1 MGEHVVNESSIKN
14 VYWMSSCNPESQIG
28 KLYIGE
34 VFTFR
39 KRNVGYANVKEICF
53 RNSEGKYVEGFI
65 DQPTYGSLHLYG
77 NKVNEDK
84 LGSCYRFKLRSSLVV
99 VDDSNNIKS
108 VLAVGDYIY
117 TTSSTCGQTEPRNL
131 KIIGYRKS
139 GASTVAFNGF
149 VKLNYEANGSMLA
162 KNFCIYKS

>member
-53 RNSEGKYVEGFI
+53 RNSEG
-65 DQPTYGSLHLYG
+65 
-77 NKVNEDK
+77 
-84 LGSCYRFKLRSSLVV
+84 
-99 VDDSNNIKS
+99 
-108 VLAVGDYIY
+108 
-117 TTSSTCGQTEPRNL
+117 NL
-131 KIIGYRKS
+131 
-139 GASTVAFNGF
+139 N
-149 VKLNYEANGSMLA
+149 
-162 KNFCIYKS
+162 